1 MKIRKIYKIN
11 ILCAALYLIIVLATP
26 ILAYFLD
33 AINSY
38 NILLRTILCF
48 VFSVLMLFISV
59 GNYKNGKSFFNKN
72 IKSEIIKVL
81 ITFYYICIFISGIL
95 YIYESV
101 TPYKANGAYIMVA
114 ASTMILNVVYR
125 SIKQNEE

>member
-1 MKIRKIYKIN
+1 MEIRKTYKIN
-11 ILCAALYLIIVLATP
+11 ILCAALYLIIVLVTP

-48 VFSVLMLFISV
+48 MLAVLMLVISV
-59 GNYKNGKSFFNKN
+59 GNYKNGKSFFNKS

-81 ITFYYICIFISGIL
+81 ITFYYICIFISGIF

-114 ASTMILNVVYR
+114 ASTMILNEVYR
-125 SIKQNEE
+125 SIKQNVE